1 MRSSRM
7 WMRSSGVVRAS
18 GCHWLS
24 RNSPRIDPPLP
35 TENAAGCA
43 NHNVRTVALD
53 DGLVLGNGKTTE
65 EYANLQK

>member
-1 MRSSRM
+1 MPKSQQSWVRS
-7 WMRSSGVVRAS
+7 
-18 GCHWLS
+18 
-24 RNSPRIDPPLP
+24 PLP

-53 DGLVLGNGKTTE
+53 DGLVLGNGQTTE